1 MEEALIS
8 DKLMEGRQGVID
20 ILGMAIEMPGRNRWE
35 SPPNRERR
43 HSNSLTEQRE
53 VGNKLQTRTQ
63 YLQREK

>member
-8 DKLMEGRQGVID
+8 DKLMEGRQGMID
-20 ILGMAIEMPGRNRWE
+20 ILGMAIAMPGRNRWE
-35 SPPNRERR
+35 SPPNRERH

-63 YLQREK
+63 YLQREN